1 MKQEQI
7 TRPSYTIDYYHI
19 EQGKM
24 YVCYLSLSEFSSTS
38 LAKQDN
44 TVVMFDEPF
53 FLVNKFGIDGEMT
66 ILTKEGIRTATIS
79 IHANNPLF
87 KEI

>member
-1 MKQEQI
+1 
-7 TRPSYTIDYYHI
+7 
-19 EQGKM
+19 
-24 YVCYLSLSEFSSTS
+24 
-38 LAKQDN
+38 
-44 TVVMFDEPF
+44 MFDEPF

>member
-7 TRPSYTIDYYHI
+7 TRPSYNIDYHHL

-24 YVCYLSLSEFSSTS
+24 YVCYLSLTAS
-38 LAKQDN
+38 LAKQN
-44 TVVMFDEPF
+44 NIVVMFDEPF